1 MTKRTIRKNGSR
13 LLSFIL
19 VSVLV
24 SSFLTS
30 CAFTGSLIFERLDTY
45 LADYFKNFAEFSEEQ
60 ENEINNFSQNYE
72 EWVIKNHLKGL
83 REIIVKTKSA
93 DRAEYAVLLREFDM
107 GFRNFWKETNLFFV
121 IPFTN
126 FSESITDTQIEQIQS
141 YFLKS
146 FNERG
151 SSDKR
156 SKPEFIEEVQER
168 YVKGFRRLGIS
179 LNKEQK
185 KIINSAANNTHDILS
200 DWRFNQ
206 EIWIN
211 NLIIILHQ
219 RAERSF
225 ARDLATHL
233 QSQQDIGSDEYKRR
247 IESNRDITMQS
258 IIKIFENLTMNQRQS
273 LNKKLDLYISI
284 IDKVLLNSGE
294 N

>member
-1 MTKRTIRKNGSR
+1 MTKRTDRENGSS

-19 VSVLV
+19 VSILV

-45 LADYFKNFAEFSEEQ
+45 ITDYFIKFAEFSEEQ

-72 EWVIKNHLKGL
+72 EWVIKNHIKGL
-83 REIIVKTKSA
+83 REIIVKTKAA
-93 DRAEYAVLLREFDM
+93 DRAEYAVLLQEFDM
-107 GFRNFWKETNLFFV
+107 RFRNFWKETNLFFV
-121 IPFTN
+121 IPFIN
-126 FSESITDTQIEQIQS
+126 FSESITDTQIEQIES

-156 SKPEFIEEVQER
+156 SKTEFIEEVQER

-179 LNKEQK
+179 LNREQK

-225 ARDLATHL
+225 AKDLAAHL
-233 QSQQDIGSDEYKRR
+233 QSQQDIGSDDYKRR

-284 IDKVLLNSGE
+284 IDKVLLNSRE

>member
-1 MTKRTIRKNGSR
+1 MTKRTNRKNGSS

-24 SSFLTS
+24 SSFLMS
-30 CAFTGSLIFERLDTY
+30 CALTGSLIFERLDTY
-45 LADYFKNFAEFSEEQ
+45 IADYFINFAEFSEEQ

-72 EWVIKNHLKGL
+72 EWVIKNHIKGL
-83 REIIVKTKSA
+83 REIIVKTKAA
-93 DRAEYAVLLREFDM
+93 DRAEYAVLLQEFDM
-107 GFRNFWKETNLFFV
+107 RFRNFWKETNLFFV
-121 IPFTN
+121 IPFIN
-126 FSESITDTQIEQIQS
+126 FSESITDTQIEQIES

-146 FNERG
+146 FNERE

-156 SKPEFIEEVQER
+156 SKTEFIEEVQER

-179 LNKEQK
+179 LNREQK

-225 ARDLATHL
+225 ATDLAAHL

-284 IDKVLLNSGE
+284 IDKVLLNSRE

>member
-1 MTKRTIRKNGSR
+1 MTKRTTRKNGSR

-72 EWVIKNHLKGL
+72 EWVIKNHIKGL
-83 REIIVKTKSA
+83 REIIVKTKAA
-93 DRAEYAVLLREFDM
+93 DRAEYAVLLQEFDM
-107 GFRNFWKETNLFFV
+107 RFRNFWKETNLFFV

-126 FSESITDTQIEQIQS
+126 FSESITDTQIEQIES

-156 SKPEFIEEVQER
+156 SKTEFIEEVQER

-179 LNKEQK
+179 LNREQK

-219 RAERSF
+219 RAEHSF
-225 ARDLATHL
+225 AADLASHL

-284 IDKVLLNSGE
+284 IDKVLLNSRE

>member
-24 SSFLTS
+24 SSLLTS

-141 YFLKS
+141 YFLKL
-146 FNERG
+146 FKERG

-284 IDKVLLNSGE
+284 IDKVLLNSRE

>member
-24 SSFLTS
+24 SSLLTS

-72 EWVIKNHLKGL
+72 EWVIKNHLKAL
-83 REIIVKTKSA
+83 REIILKTKSA
-93 DRAEYAVLLREFDM
+93 DRAEYAVLLKEFDM

-219 RAERSF
+219 RAEHSF
-225 ARDLATHL
+225 ATDLAAHL
-233 QSQQDIGSDEYKRR
+233 QSQQDIGSDDYKRR

-284 IDKVLLNSGE
+284 IDKVLLNSRE

>member
-1 MTKRTIRKNGSR
+1 MTKRTDRKNGSS

-19 VSVLV
+19 VSILV

-30 CAFTGSLIFERLDTY
+30 CAFTGFLIFERLDNYIT
-45 LADYFKNFAEFSEEQ
+45 DYFIKFAEFSEEQ

-72 EWVIKNHLKGL
+72 EWVIKNHIKGL
-83 REIIVKTKSA
+83 REIIVKTKAA
-93 DRAEYAVLLREFDM
+93 DRAEYAVLLQEFDM
-107 GFRNFWKETNLFFV
+107 RFRNFWKETNLFFV
-121 IPFTN
+121 IPFIN
-126 FSESITDTQIEQIQS
+126 FSESITDTQIEQIES

-156 SKPEFIEEVQER
+156 SKTEFIEEVQER

-179 LNKEQK
+179 LNREQK

-225 ARDLATHL
+225 AKDLAAHL
-233 QSQQDIGSDEYKRR
+233 QSQQDIGSDDYKRR

-284 IDKVLLNSGE
+284 IDKVLLNSRE

>member
-1 MTKRTIRKNGSR
+1 MTKRTTRKNGSR

-24 SSFLTS
+24 SSFLAS
-30 CAFTGSLIFERLDTY
+30 CTFTGSLIFERLDTY
-45 LADYFKNFAEFSEEQ
+45 IADYFKNFAEFSEEQ
-60 ENEINNFSQNYE
+60 ENEINKFSQNYE
-72 EWVIKNHLKGL
+72 EWVIKNHIKGL
-83 REIIVKTKSA
+83 REIIVKTKAA
-93 DRAEYAVLLREFDM
+93 DRAEYAVLLQEFDM
-107 GFRNFWKETNLFFV
+107 RFRNFWKETNLFFV

-126 FSESITDTQIEQIQS
+126 FSESITDTQIEQIES

-156 SKPEFIEEVQER
+156 SKTEFIEEVQER

-179 LNKEQK
+179 LNREQK

-219 RAERSF
+219 RAEHSF
-225 ARDLATHL
+225 AADLAAHL

-284 IDKVLLNSGE
+284 IDKVLLNSRE

>member
-1 MTKRTIRKNGSR
+1 MTKRATRKNGSR

-30 CAFTGSLIFERLDTY
+30 CTFTGSLIFERLDTY
-45 LADYFKNFAEFSEEQ
+45 IADYFKNFAEFSEEQ

-72 EWVIKNHLKGL
+72 EWVIKNHIKGL
-83 REIIVKTKSA
+83 REIIVKTKAA
-93 DRAEYAVLLREFDM
+93 DRAEYAVLLHEFDM
-107 GFRNFWKETNLFFV
+107 RFRNFWKETNLFFV

-126 FSESITDTQIEQIQS
+126 FSESITDTQIEQIES

-156 SKPEFIEEVQER
+156 SKTEFIEEVQER

-179 LNKEQK
+179 LNREQK

-219 RAERSF
+219 RAEHSF
-225 ARDLATHL
+225 AADLAAHL

-284 IDKVLLNSGE
+284 IDKVLLNSRE